1 MSAIFVL
8 NREPVR
14 SHWARTLCAL
24 VWVACAGLS
33 ACGNDKPAE
42 PTEQDV
48 ARAETLR
55 PSDATLAERY
65 ERACLTCHATRS
77 AAPLSGFAPAW
88 QPRLAQGLD
97 VLVTHARDG
106 FKGMPAKGL
115 CSDCSDADL
124 RGLIVFMSQTPSAK

>member
-1 MSAIFVL
+1 MSAIFILPRRLTQVL
-8 NREPVR
+8 C
-14 SHWARTLCAL
+14 TLAWL
-24 VWVACAGLS
+24 SLS

-48 ARAETLR
+48 ARAESLR
-55 PSDATLAERY
+55 PADAALAERY

-77 AAPLSGFAPAW
+77 AAPLTGFAPAW

-115 CSDCSDADL
+115 CSDCSEADL
-124 RGLIVFMSQTPSAK
+124 RGLIVFMSQATPAQ